1 MVNSSIKLN
10 SYVRSVAAILLVY
23 ISLLAGCS
31 SKTAPLPKLAANDV
45 VLAFGDSLTFGTGA
59 NENDS
64 YPAILSSLIKRKVI
78 RAGVPGETSAEG
90 LRRLP
95 DALDEHQPKLMILCL
110 GGNDFL
116 RKLGEQQ
123 AENNLRDM
131 IKLSRARGISV
142 MLLGVPKPALFGG
155 GSADFYRKL
164 AQEFNL
170 PIEEN
175 IFGEVLH
182 KNELKSD
189 AVHPNAKGYRVVAEA
204 VAGLLKK
211 AGAV

>member
-1 MVNSSIKLN
+1 M
-10 SYVRSVAAILLVY
+10 
-23 ISLLAGCS
+23 LLAAALAACGN
-31 SKTAPLPKLAANDV
+31 KIAPLPKLSANDV
-45 VLAFGDSLTFGTGA
+45 VLAFGDSLTYGTGA
-59 NENDS
+59 NENES
-64 YPAILSSLIKRKVI
+64 YPAVLATLIQRTVV

-95 DALDEHQPKLMILCL
+95 EVLDEHQPRLMILCL

-116 RKLGEQQ
+116 RKMSEQQ
-123 AENNLRDM
+123 AENNLSQI
-131 IKLSRARGISV
+131 IKLTRARGIAV
-142 MLLGVPKPALFGG
+142 MLLGVPKPVLFGG
-155 GSADFYRKL
+155 GSAEFYRKL

-175 IFGEVLH
+175 IFGDVLH

-189 AVHPNAKGYRVVAEA
+189 SVHPNAKGYRVVAEA

-211 AGAV
+211 AGAL

>member
-1 MVNSSIKLN
+1 MATML
-10 SYVRSVAAILLVY
+10 AACGAKI
-23 ISLLAGCS
+23 
-31 SKTAPLPKLAANDV
+31 APLQKLASDDV
-45 VLAFGDSLTFGTGA
+45 ILAFGDSLTYGTGA
-59 NENDS
+59 NENES
-64 YPAILSSLIKRKVI
+64 YPAVLSSLIQRKVI

-95 DALDEHQPKLMILCL
+95 DVLDEHKPRLMILCL

-116 RKLGEQQ
+116 RKMSEQQ

-131 IKLSRARGISV
+131 IKLARTRGIAIL
-142 MLLGVPKPALFGG
+142 LLGVPKPALFGG

-175 IFGEVLH
+175 IFGDVLH
-182 KNELKSD
+182 KNEFKSD
-189 AVHPNAKGYRVVAEA
+189 AVHPNAKGYRLVAEA
-204 VAGLLKK
+204 IAGLLKK
-211 AGAV
+211 TGAV